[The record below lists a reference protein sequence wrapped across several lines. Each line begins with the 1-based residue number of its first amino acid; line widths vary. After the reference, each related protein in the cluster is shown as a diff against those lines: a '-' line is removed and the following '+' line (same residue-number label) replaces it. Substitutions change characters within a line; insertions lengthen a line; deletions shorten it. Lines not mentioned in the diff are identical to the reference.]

1 MEALRKQAARILR
14 EKKKHK
20 LWLTAFLCMAVVVT
34 AGTVTALKMSGQAL
48 SHKEKVLI
56 CGIEVHQHTEQC
68 RDSEGELVCGQADY
82 VVHVHNDDCK
92 G

>member
-56 CGIEVHQHTEQC
+56 
-68 RDSEGELVCGQADY
+68 
-82 VVHVHNDDCK
+82 
-92 G
+92 